1 LSAKKNNYNSEPNN
15 KKKRS
20 NPALEMVNKDFESAW
35 QYTQS
40 SWHERWERNH
50 FLYNGQRTK
59 RSYEGITDSF
69 VPMTFSTVE
78 TMVSALFGAKPKFN
92 YDAPQDKQEQK
103 TDILNG
109 LLDYYWDKDQ
119 WSMKVINT
127 GRSMIKLGTGIDYF
141 FWDIDHPV
149 MLSVPL
155 RDFFIDPTATRLDN
169 ARYIGRRFL
178 TTKDQLASFEIIDLD
193 AEPDA
198 DGDYPLKKKYKNVP
212 AVQPGKGGE
221 TTDQE
226 EKNLWYGSTLAEPN
240 KDQVEVIEYWTED
253 RVISVANRA
262 TVIEDVENYYK
273 TKAKANGD
281 KYPRGIIPFADAR
294 NYVDESLFYAKG
306 DVDFIAD
313 EQELLNDLTNQYVD
327 SITFNLNPMFEVDRT
342 DADKVNEIESLPGA
356 VYPYPVRPIVQGNTP
371 ADAFNERMNIK
382 SEIRETTAS
391 NEVVRG
397 GSTDGAATATEI
409 NAQIAGAGQ
418 RISLKVTQIE
428 NGYFHRVGQIVFR
441 MVQLYV
447 TEPMMVKIIGKDGAK
462 WEEFDPKDF
471 QGNYEPRVQ
480 LDITLQAQERQ
491 KAADSKEFL
500 AAFLGDPD
508 INQRELKKMVLHR
521 GFNLDPDEVGML
533 IADEQVPED
542 MGMQGMP
549 PMEGMGGAPQG
560 MLPEMMQQAPPPDAL
575 APEAQIPEMSPEEM
589 AQLIAMEDAGQIQ

>member
-1 LSAKKNNYNSEPNN
+1 LSAKKIEYNSKSES
-15 KKKRS
+15 KRKRS
-20 NPALEMVNKDFESAW
+20 NPSLDMVVKDFETSW
-35 QYTQS
+35 KYTQT

-50 FLYNGQRTK
+50 YLYNGQRTK

-92 YDAPQDKQEQK
+92 YDAPQDKPEQK

-109 LLDYYWDKDQ
+109 LLDYYWDKNQ
-119 WSMKVINT
+119 WSLKVINT

-149 MLSVPL
+149 MVSVPL
-155 RDFFIDPTATRLDN
+155 RDFFIDPTATRIDN
-169 ARYIGRRFL
+169 ARYVGRRFL
-178 TTKDQLASFEIIDLD
+178 TTKEELASFEIVDLD
-193 AEPDA
+193 AEPDE
-198 DGDYPLKKKYKNVP
+198 DGNYPLKKKYKNVP
-212 AVQPGKGGE
+212 AVKPGGTVE
-221 TTDQE
+221 NTDQQ
-226 EKNLWYGSTLAEPN
+226 EKNLWYGSTISEPE

-262 TVIEDVENYYK
+262 TVIEDAENYYK
-273 TKAKANGD
+273 AKSRSNGD
-281 KYPRGIIPFADAR
+281 AHPRGIVPFADAR

-327 SITFNLNPMFEVDRT
+327 AITFTLNPMFEVDRS
-342 DADKVNEIESLPGA
+342 DADKINEVESLPGA
-356 VYPYPVRPIVQGNTP
+356 VYPYPVRPIPMGNVP
-371 ADAFNERMNIK
+371 MDAFNERMNIK

-397 GSTDGAATATEI
+397 GSNDGSATATEI

-441 MVQLYV
+441 MVQLFV
-447 TEPMMVKIIGKDGAK
+447 TEKMMVKIIGKDGAK
-462 WEEFDPKDF
+462 WEEFDPSEFNGD
-471 QGNYEPRVQ
+471 YEPRVQ

-491 KAADSKEFL
+491 KAAEVKEFL
-500 AAFLGDPD
+500 GAFLGDPD
-508 INQRELKKMVLHR
+508 INQRELKKMALHR
-521 GFNLDPDEVGML
+521 GFNLDPDEVDMLMAEEQPAQMPGM
-533 IADEQVPED
+533 PE
-542 MGMQGMP
+542 MGGQPPMDPMMMP
-549 PMEGMGGAPQG
+549 PMD
-560 MLPEMMQQAPPPDAL
+560 MMTPPDAL
-575 APEAQIPEMSPEEM
+575 APEAQGPQMSPEEM
-589 AQLIAMEDAGQIQ
+589 AQLLAMEDAGQIQ